1 LPAAVTTQ
9 ATILAVDDNAANVRL
24 LEAVLVPRG
33 YAVVGAA
40 SGADALMLV
49 AGGDIDLVLLDILM
63 PAMDGYE
70 VCRRLRANALTETL
84 PVVMITSAGSREKL
98 RALDSGADDFITK
111 PFDQSELLAR
121 VKSLLRVKH
130 YLDVIHAQAAELAEW
145 NRTLEAR
152 VADQVRE
159 LRASRARIVAAA
171 DLERRRIERDLHDG
185 AQQRLVALALNL
197 GLARD
202 LVTSDP
208 RTARDKLDELSAG
221 LMDAIA
227 ELRDLAHGIYPTLLV
242 EGGLPDA
249 LEAAADRSC
258 LGVRL
263 DAVAVGRYSGE
274 VEAAVYFCC
283 LEALQNVGKH
293 AAGAQ
298 VVVTVCEEAGVLRFE
313 VADDGPGFDVD
324 MVGRGQGGVN
334 MADRLGAVGGQ
345 IHWDSAP
352 GRGTRVSGTLPLG
365 ESVHTQLDL
374 ARGPRGVS
382 DWSDPVG
389 S

>member
-1 LPAAVTTQ
+1 VSTG

-33 YAVVGAA
+33 YTVVGAA
-40 SGADALMLV
+40 SGAEALVVV
-49 AGGDIDLVLLDILM
+49 AGGDIDLVLLDIVM
-63 PAMDGYE
+63 PGMDGYE
-70 VCRRLRANALTETL
+70 VCRRLRGDAATEAL
-84 PVVMITSAGSREKL
+84 PVVMITSAGSQEKL
-98 RALDSGADDFITK
+98 RALESGADDFITK
-111 PFDQSELLAR
+111 PFDQSELVAR
-121 VKSLLRVKH
+121 VRSSLRVKH
-130 YLDVIHAQAAELAEW
+130 YLDVIHTQAAELAAW

-171 DLERRRIERDLHDG
+171 DVERRRIERDLHDG
-185 AQQRLVALALNL
+185 AQQRLVALALHL

-202 LVTSDP
+202 LVESD
-208 RTARDKLDELSAG
+208 ARAARGKLDELSAG

-227 ELRDLAHGIYPTLLV
+227 ELRDLARGIYPPLLV

-249 LEAAADRSC
+249 LEAAADRSG

-263 DAVAVGRYSGE
+263 DLATVGRYSGE
-274 VEAAVYFCC
+274 REAAVYFCC

-298 VVVTVCEEAGVLRFE
+298 VVVTAREEAGVLRFE
-313 VADDGPGFDVD
+313 VADDGPGFDLET
-324 MVGRGQGGVN
+324 VGRGRGLVN

-345 IHWDSAP
+345 VHWDSVP
-352 GRGTRVSGTLPLG
+352 GEGTRVSGSLPLG
-365 ESVHTQLDL
+365 DSGQ
-374 ARGPRGVS
+374 PQ
-382 DWSDPVG
+382 
-389 S
+389 